1 MSNENQSSLD
11 SIWESEDSVFADK
24 ELLDIEH
31 IPDEERIIGREDE
44 ISNLA
49 NSIHPAIRGGKPRNT
64 LIYGK
69 TGTGKSR
76 CQARYSKCRKLRSR
90 AGYETRS
97 RVYRLYS
104 SNDRDTGRYQTRS
117 DIQPTG

>member
-1 MSNENQSSLD
+1 MSNEKQSSLD
-11 SIWESEDSVFADK
+11 SIWESEDPVFANK

-64 LIYGK
+64 PIYGK
-69 TGTGKSR
+69 TGTGKSLV
-76 CQARYSKCRKLRSR
+76 AKHV
-90 AGYETRS
+90 T
-97 RVYRLYS
+97 
-104 SNDRDTGRYQTRS
+104 
-117 DIQPTG
+117 